1 MEHQRYNCIGGVC
14 PRRDF
19 RKPLE
24 RETRAED
31 LIVVLHTTYTGLK
44 GLPGYSVSA
53 DGQEY
58 YDAQRSID
66 CDEVYPGVFIGD
78 GQTACN
84 KQYLCNR
91 IRVTHVLNAAEGK
104 SFGYVNTDAKYYIDT
119 GIEYMGCHMID
130 APSTNI
136 SQYFYPAADFID
148 NAVRKGGKR
157 SIDRRYTAYSL
168 NFFSHY
174 TIRIYRKGVRALR
187 AGRVAQRHPRRGLPD
202 DQEGDAGQRG
212 VAHGDARPQHTA
224 QQRLPETAG
233 RPRQQPEKIAI
244 VKRSSRRSAA
254 HDDA

>member
-1 MEHQRYNCIGGVC
+1 MEHYRYKCIGGVC

-19 RKPLE
+19 RRPLE
-24 RETRAED
+24 KETRAED

-58 YDAQRSID
+58 YDAQRYID

-91 IRVTHVLNAAEGK
+91 IHVTHVLNAAEGK
-104 SFGYVNTDAKYYIDT
+104 SFGYVNTDAKYYADT

-148 NAVRKGGKR
+148 NALRKGGRVYVHCVQGVSR
-157 SIDRRYTAYSL
+157 SATLVVAYL
-168 NFFSHY
+168 M
-174 TIRIYRKGVRALR
+174 IKKGMLASEALR
-187 AGRVAQRHPRRGLPD
+187 TVTL
-202 DQEGDAGQRG
+202 
-212 VAHGDARPQHTA
+212 ARNIQPNSGF
-224 QQRLPETAG
+224 L
-233 RPRQQPEKIAI
+233 RQLADLDN
-244 VKRSSRRSAA
+244 SLRRSRS
-254 HDDA
+254 